1 VWEPVPPAPRVPDP
15 LAPAWVRDDSAGDF
29 RATHTHTHA
38 HSRTHARARKPRALW
53 ALGSRG
59 GRPGRGRRL
68 TAWAVA
74 GPQAPSTEALQHMH
88 SFLQRKRKN
97 LHGETRAGSA
107 GSPPTSATPATQRWP
122 ARGTGV
128 PSPWHVPEPCDLYAG
143 LGLRRGRP
151 SRGPRARPRLSRLRA
166 TLWDFREGGPTA
178 GRRAGAGRGAED
190 VTAGRASFGSGDPGL
205 RCLGV
210 PTAGGWGR
218 GARRG
223 NPAEGSARRKG
234 WTREAAKRQKQVRGL
249 KGGGQGSR
257 LGLERA
263 SGAGDEKVYLRGH

>member
-1 VWEPVPPAPRVPDP
+1 MWEPVPPAPRVPDP
-15 LAPAWVRDDSAGDF
+15 QQAPARVRDDSAGDF

-68 TAWAVA
+68 TARAVA

-107 GSPPTSATPATQRWP
+107 GSPPTSATPATRRRP

-128 PSPWHVPEPCDLYAG
+128 PSPWHVPEPRNSYAG

-166 TLWDFREGGPTA
+166 TLWDFQEGGPTA
-178 GRRAGAGRGAED
+178 GGSAGAVARRTSPRVAPLSGPATRVSA
-190 VTAGRASFGSGDPGL
+190 ASGSPGL
-205 RCLGV
+205 V
-210 PTAGGWGR
+210 AGGVAR
-218 GARRG
+218 GVG
-223 NPAEGSARRKG
+223 IRRKG
-234 WTREAAKRQKQVRGL
+234 APSGRAGPGRPPSVR
-249 KGGGQGSR
+249 S
-257 LGLERA
+257 E
-263 SGAGDEKVYLRGH
+263 SGD